1 MPSWVTTL
9 QLAKEWGVPP
19 WELHSGRGVLKWIER
34 HNALTRA
41 QARSDKLTQ
50 EQARRDAERHRG

>member
-19 WELHSGRGVLKWIER
+19 WELHHGRGMLKWVER

-41 QARSDKLTQ
+41 QARNDKFNA
-50 EQARRDAERHRG
+50 EQAEREARRGH

>member
-19 WELHSGRGVLKWIER
+19 WELHRGRGVLKWVER
-34 HNALTRA
+34 HNTLTRA
-41 QARSDKLTQ
+41 QERNDKFNR
-50 EQARRDAERHRG
+50 EQAEREARRGQ